1 MHANTLCGAPTE
13 CPLSGVKQTLQIP
26 TVVSAF
32 DPERTLAGCVSMSAN
47 AHNGHGVD
55 ITASLNWPQICFSIR
70 SFISRRLP
78 KCQPFELGL
87 TRGPADATSSC
98 WNHFSFALSEAR
110 LRVRTYFAEAAA
122 SLFLLRD
129 TLTAMALPPNHFF
142 CIASRTSAPTPGE

>member
-1 MHANTLCGAPTE
+1 MGQANRRGAV
-13 CPLSGVKQTLQIP
+13 LFSQIEP
-26 TVVSAF
+26 HQ
-32 DPERTLAGCVSMSAN
+32 RVSMSAN

-78 KCQPFELGL
+78 KFQPFELGL

-142 CIASRTSAPTPGE
+142 CIASRTSAPTPGEQ